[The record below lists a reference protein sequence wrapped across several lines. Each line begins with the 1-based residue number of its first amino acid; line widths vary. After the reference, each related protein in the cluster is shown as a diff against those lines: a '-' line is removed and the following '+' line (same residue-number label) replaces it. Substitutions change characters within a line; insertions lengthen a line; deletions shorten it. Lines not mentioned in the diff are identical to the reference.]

1 MKQLFKI
8 AATFLL
14 LILVSACGSVSPL
27 TSTPVGN
34 IDTYP
39 LKVNPL
45 SEEEEKI
52 WWHLD
57 LERDTVPGMSVIR
70 TYDEIIKNKKG
81 KTVIV
86 AIIDSGVDIEHEDL
100 KNVLWVNKKEKPGNG
115 IDDDNNGYIDDIYG
129 WNFLGDIV
137 GENME
142 YVRIIKKLNPKFEGK
157 SESQIAQQDREDFQL
172 YQKALAELEKDR
184 NEAQTNYFQYGMMLN
199 QLSPAHQKI
208 ADKLGKENY
217 TLEEVAT
224 LQGDSSL
231 GQEVFMISQMLGYGE
246 PIPEILNQLQGGV
259 DYYKSRLENHFNL
272 ETDFRAVLGDN
283 PDDINDVPI
292 GNNNVMG
299 PDPLKEDTKHG
310 THVAGIVAAQR
321 GNGIGMDGVAKNV
334 EIMSLRTVPDG
345 DEYDKDV
352 ALAIRYAVDNGAKV
366 INASF
371 GKYYSTHPEWVY
383 DALRYAAEHD
393 VLFVHGAGNDSFDLD
408 DDTILNFPNDQQDN
422 YNEYIDNFLNVGAL
436 NPVYGPN
443 MIAGFS
449 NYGKSNVDVFAPGV
463 RIYATVQNNEYE
475 FLQGTSM
482 ASPAVAGVAA
492 MLRSYY
498 PELTAAQVK
507 KIIMDSG
514 VSTNINVILGGDES
528 NQRPFSEIS
537 KSGKMVNM
545 YNAFLMA
552 EKMTKK

>member
-8 AATFLL
+8 AATFLFV
-14 LILVSACGSVSPL
+14 ILVSACGSVSPL
-27 TSTPVGN
+27 ISTPVGN

-39 LKVNPL
+39 QKVNPL
-45 SEEEEKI
+45 SEEQEKI

-492 MLRSYY
+492 MLRSYF

-514 VSTNINVILGGDES
+514 VTTNINVILGGDES

-552 EKMTKK
+552 EKMSKK

>member
-8 AATFLL
+8 AATFLFV
-14 LILVSACGSVSPL
+14 ILVSACGSVSPL
-27 TSTPVGN
+27 ISTPVGN

-45 SEEEEKI
+45 SEEQEKI

-100 KNVLWVNKKEKPGNG
+100 KNVLWVNKKEIPGNG

-443 MIAGFS
+443 MIASFS

-463 RIYATVQNNEYE
+463 RIYATIQNNEYE

-552 EKMTKK
+552 EKMSKK

>member
-1 MKQLFKI
+1 M
-8 AATFLL
+8 
-14 LILVSACGSVSPL
+14 
-27 TSTPVGN
+27 
-34 IDTYP
+34 
-39 LKVNPL
+39 
-45 SEEEEKI
+45 
-52 WWHLD
+52 
-57 LERDTVPGMSVIR
+57 
-70 TYDEIIKNKKG
+70 
-81 KTVIV
+81 
-86 AIIDSGVDIEHEDL
+86 
-100 KNVLWVNKKEKPGNG
+100 
-115 IDDDNNGYIDDIYG
+115 
-129 WNFLGDIV
+129 
-137 GENME
+137 
-142 YVRIIKKLNPKFEGK
+142 
-157 SESQIAQQDREDFQL
+157 
-172 YQKALAELEKDR
+172 
-184 NEAQTNYFQYGMMLN
+184 
-199 QLSPAHQKI
+199 
-208 ADKLGKENY
+208 
-217 TLEEVAT
+217 AT

-514 VSTNINVILGGDES
+514 VTTNINVILGGDES

-552 EKMTKK
+552 EKMSKK

>member
-8 AATFLL
+8 AATFLFV
-14 LILVSACGSVSPL
+14 ILVSACGSVSPL
-27 TSTPVGN
+27 ISTPVGN

-45 SEEEEKI
+45 SEEQEKI

-57 LERDTVPGMSVIR
+57 LEKDTVPGMSVIR

-552 EKMTKK
+552 EKMSKK

>member
-498 PELTAAQVK
+498 PELSAAQVK

>member
-8 AATFLL
+8 AATFLFV
-14 LILVSACGSVSPL
+14 ILVSACGSVSPL
-27 TSTPVGN
+27 ISTPVGN

-45 SEEEEKI
+45 SEEQEKI

-57 LERDTVPGMSVIR
+57 LEKDTVPGMSVIR

-514 VSTNINVILGGDES
+514 VTTNINVILGGDES

-552 EKMTKK
+552 EKMSKK

>member
-8 AATFLL
+8 AATFLFV
-14 LILVSACGSVSPL
+14 ILVSACGSVSPL

-45 SEEEEKI
+45 SEEQEKI

-552 EKMTKK
+552 EKMSKK

>member
-8 AATFLL
+8 AATFLFV
-14 LILVSACGSVSPL
+14 ILVSACGSVSPL
-27 TSTPVGN
+27 ISTPVGN

-45 SEEEEKI
+45 SEEQEKI

-57 LERDTVPGMSVIR
+57 LEKDTVPGMSVIR

-443 MIAGFS
+443 MIASFS

-552 EKMTKK
+552 EKMSKK

>member
-8 AATFLL
+8 AATFLFV
-14 LILVSACGSVSPL
+14 ILVSACGSVSPL

-498 PELTAAQVK
+498 PELSAAQVK

>member
-8 AATFLL
+8 AATFLFV
-14 LILVSACGSVSPL
+14 ILVSACGSVSPL
-27 TSTPVGN
+27 ISTPVGN

-45 SEEEEKI
+45 SEEQEKI

-100 KNVLWVNKKEKPGNG
+100 KNVLWVNKKEIPGNG

-552 EKMTKK
+552 EKMSKK